1 MLIRTNTL
9 FLLFVFILNTT
20 LAQESPENLETPAER
35 VLNVDKFFNLKLY
48 SGIELK
54 LIKSTENKLV
64 IIGENRM
71 DVVVKNK
78 GNTLKIRHSFK
89 HLLDRSFTY
98 IELHHTENLDRIHT
112 YQGSKLETIN
122 VNKQTSITLKVHEG
136 STVIFSFDGEKLTS
150 NVSSGGKLFLKGKS
164 TNHELTVFS
173 GGVCEAETFETEQT
187 KVSVTAGGLSYVK
200 ASELID
206 AKVTAGGTIRIHGR
220 PKKLVTQKNI
230 GGKIIE
236 MN

>member
-1 MLIRTNTL
+1 MLIRINTL
-9 FLLFVFILNTT
+9 SFLLIFMLNTT
-20 LAQESPENLETPAER
+20 LAQEKIENLEPPAER
-35 VLNVDKFFNLKLY
+35 VLNVDAFFNLKLY
-48 SGIELK
+48 SGIVLK

-78 GNTLKIRHSFK
+78 GNTLKIRHSFQ

-112 YQGSKLETIN
+112 YQGSKLETTS
-122 VNKQTSITLKVHEG
+122 VNKQTSITLKVQEG
-136 STVIFSFDGEKLTS
+136 STVSFSFDGEKLTS
-150 NVSSGGKLFLKGKS
+150 SVSSGGKLFLKGKS

-173 GGVCEAETFETEQT
+173 GGVCEAEIFETQQT
-187 KVSVTAGGLSYVK
+187 KVTVTAGGLSYVK
-200 ASELID
+200 ASELVD